1 MMYEDTAG
9 STRRRQ
15 CGRARAMTVAALAL
29 VTTLGVGA
37 IVVSPGGA
45 ATGHTLTLPQAEAAL
60 TSLEALAPSSP
71 TTLTE
76 AGSSLFYPLW
86 TAWAGS
92 TAPKLPVPVTPGK
105 GGSGLGQSEAENGT
119 INIGGS
125 DGFLPVATMTGPP
138 AMLNIPVVVS
148 AQAVVYNLHTIPA
161 GKHLRLSSAVLNG
174 IYSGKIKR
182 WNSKM
187 IAALNP
193 RVKLPNKPIIPV
205 RRVDSSGDTFIF
217 TAYLYY
223 GDRTSW
229 TRQSPYDGPQ
239 LIYSTWPYVNNE
251 LAESGNAGIE
261 AAVQDN
267 PGAIGYLGISY
278 LPSAVFGTPPLGYA
292 ALENGSNHPVLPT
305 PGAIEAEVAAYP
317 NIPADG
323 AISLINSHKA
333 PNGYP
338 IVNFEYA
345 IVRVDQ
351 PNVKIEDEVKA
362 ELAWAMDPSYG
373 ATASFLNSVDMRPLP
388 LNALNVAI
396 NLLNSVSS

>member
-1 MMYEDTAG
+1 MYTEAEG
-9 STRRRQ
+9 MKRRRRL
-15 CGRARAMTVAALAL
+15 GRARAMTVAALAL
-29 VTTLGVGA
+29 VTALGVGA

-45 ATGHTLTLPQAEAAL
+45 ATSHTSTQAEGAL
-60 TSLEALAPSSP
+60 ASLEALAPSSP

-86 TAWAGS
+86 EEWAAS
-92 TAPKLPVPVTPGK
+92 TSTPPPAPVTPGK
-105 GGSGLGQSEAENGT
+105 GGSGLGQSEAVNGT

-148 AQAVVYNLHTIPA
+148 AQAVVYNLHAIPA
-161 GKHLRLSSAVLNG
+161 ATHLRLSSAVLNG
-174 IYSGKIKR
+174 IYSGTIKR
-182 WNSKM
+182 WNSKF

-217 TAYLYY
+217 TSYLYY
-223 GDRTSW
+223 GDRSSW
-229 TRQSPYDGPQ
+229 TRQSQYDGPQ
-239 LIYSTWPYVNNE
+239 LIYSAWPYVDNE
-251 LAESGNAGIE
+251 LAESGNSGIE
-261 AAVQDN
+261 AAVEAN
-267 PGAIGYLGISY
+267 PGAIGYLGVSY
-278 LPSAVFGTPPLGYA
+278 LPSAVFGSPPLGYA
-292 ALENGSNHPVLPT
+292 ALENGSNHFVLPT

-317 NIPADG
+317 TIPADG
-323 AISLINSHKA
+323 AISLIDSHKA

-345 IVRVDQ
+345 IVQENQ

-362 ELAWAMDPSYG
+362 ELAWAMDPQHG
-373 ATASFLNSVDMRPLP
+373 ATATFLNPVDMRPLAP
-388 LNALNVAI
+388 NALNVAI
-396 NLLNSVSS
+396 NLLNEIS